1 MATTPFHNTVGLRG
15 YHFEDFKFTFLA
27 ANGITANSVGLAVS
41 LDTAVANTVKLAA
54 DNDQIFGVID
64 TFEDRTQSEG
74 IKVVT
79 VATRFNAELPI
90 KANSNVVV
98 GDVVVGAGNG
108 EIKALANAAHFPNR
122 VVEVA
127 SGKAVVLQH

>member
-1 MATTPFHNTVGLRG
+1 MATSPFHNTVGLRG

-27 ANGITANSVGLAVS
+27 ANGITANSIGLAVA
-41 LDTAVANTVKLAA
+41 LDTTANTVKLAA
-54 DNDQIFGVID
+54 NNDQIFGVID

-90 KANSNVVV
+90 AANQTVVV